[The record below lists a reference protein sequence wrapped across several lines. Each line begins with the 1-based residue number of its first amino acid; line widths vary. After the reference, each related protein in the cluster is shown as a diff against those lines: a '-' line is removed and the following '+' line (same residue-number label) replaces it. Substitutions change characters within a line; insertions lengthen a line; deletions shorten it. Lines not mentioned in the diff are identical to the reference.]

1 MVLVNSHSHG
11 VLRMDLSLSRRGAT
25 ALLLL
30 AAVSLT
36 TSGCAGRRKEAFL
49 HDKAREHVY
58 RKPIAEVWP
67 QALALLKERGFS
79 FRVGKEGFEAS
90 TEFKMEGAPSSL
102 GTTYVAYLVRGIE
115 KGPGQCSLEYWKR
128 ISTESRGADNT
139 TGRPNEVAESGP
151 RTDTGNFNRD
161 EELEW
166 ELIQR
171 VDSESAAALKAQA
184 EKVE

>member
-1 MVLVNSHSHG
+1 MN
-11 VLRMDLSLSRRGAT
+11 LSLSRRGAT
-25 ALLLL
+25 ALLIL

-36 TSGCAGRRKEAFL
+36 TACAGRRREAFL

-67 QALALLKERGFS
+67 QAVAMLKEKGFS
-79 FRVGKEGFEAS
+79 FRAGKQGFEAM
-90 TEFKMEGAPSSL
+90 TEYKMEGAPSSL

-128 ISTESRGADNT
+128 ISSESRGPDNS
-139 TGRPNEVAESGP
+139 GPAERNEAGP

-161 EELEW
+161 PELEW

-171 VDSESAAALKAQA
+171 VDTESASALKAES
-184 EKVE
+184 EKIQ

>member
-1 MVLVNSHSHG
+1 MN
-11 VLRMDLSLSRRGAT
+11 LSMSRRGAA
-25 ALLLL
+25 ALLMLV
-30 AAVSLT
+30 AVSFT
-36 TSGCAGRRKEAFL
+36 TAGCAGRRREAFL

-67 QALALLKERGFS
+67 QALALLKERGYS
-79 FRVGKEGFEAS
+79 FRAGKEGFEAS

-102 GTTYVAYLVRGIE
+102 GTTYVAYLVRGIQ

-139 TGRPNEVAESGP
+139 TGRRTEVNDAAP

-166 ELIQR
+166 ELIQK
-171 VDSESAAALKAQA
+171 VDSESANALKAQA
-184 EKVE
+184 EKLE

>member
-1 MVLVNSHSHG
+1 MN
-11 VLRMDLSLSRRGAT
+11 LSLTRRGAT

-36 TSGCAGRRKEAFL
+36 TAGCAGHRKEAFL
-49 HDKAREHVY
+49 HEKARAHVY
-58 RKPIAEVWP
+58 RKPIGEVWP
-67 QALALLKERGFS
+67 QAVALLKEKGFS
-79 FRVGKEGFEAS
+79 FRAGKEGFEAQ

-102 GTTYVAYLVRGIE
+102 GTTYVAYLVRGVQ

-128 ISTESRGADNT
+128 ISTEARGAD
-139 TGRPNEVAESGP
+139 TGRAKDLNEDGP

-171 VDSESAAALKAQA
+171 ADAESATSLKAESDKIQ
-184 EKVE
+184 

>member
-1 MVLVNSHSHG
+1 M
-11 VLRMDLSLSRRGAT
+11 RMTLSLSRRGAT

-30 AAVSLT
+30 AAVSFT
-36 TSGCAGRRKEAFL
+36 TAGCAGRRKEAFL

-67 QALALLKERGFS
+67 QALALLKEKGFS
-79 FRVGKEGFEAS
+79 FRAGKEGFEAS

-102 GTTYVAYLVRGIE
+102 GTTYVAYLVRGIQ

-139 TGRPNEVAESGP
+139 TGHEKELNDSGP

-161 EELEW
+161 MELEW

-171 VDSESAAALKAQA
+171 VDAESATALKAQA
-184 EKVE
+184 EKIE

>member
-1 MVLVNSHSHG
+1 MN
-11 VLRMDLSLSRRGAT
+11 LSLTRRGAT

-30 AAVSLT
+30 AAVSFT
-36 TSGCAGRRKEAFL
+36 TVGCAGRRKEAFL

-67 QALALLKERGFS
+67 QALALLKEKGYS

-102 GTTYVAYLVRGIE
+102 GTTHVAYLVRGLQ

-139 TGRPNEVAESGP
+139 TGRPVEVTDSGP
-151 RTDTGNFNRD
+151 LTDTGNFNRD

-171 VDSESAAALKAQA
+171 VDAESASALKAQA
-184 EKVE
+184 EKIQ

>member
-1 MVLVNSHSHG
+1 MN
-11 VLRMDLSLSRRGAT
+11 LSLTRRGAT

-36 TSGCAGRRKEAFL
+36 TAGCAGHRKEAFL
-49 HDKAREHVY
+49 HEKAREHVY
-58 RKPIAEVWP
+58 RKPIGEVWP
-67 QALALLKERGFS
+67 QAVSLLKEKGFS
-79 FRVGKEGFEAS
+79 FRAGKEGFEAQ

-102 GTTYVAYLVRGIE
+102 GTTYVAYLVRGIQ

-128 ISTESRGADNT
+128 ISTEARGADNT
-139 TGRPNEVAESGP
+139 TGRQNEVNDSGP

-171 VDSESAAALKAQA
+171 VDTESATALKAQA
-184 EKVE
+184 EKIQ

>member
-1 MVLVNSHSHG
+1 MN
-11 VLRMDLSLSRRGAT
+11 LSLTRRGAT

-36 TSGCAGRRKEAFL
+36 TAGCAGHRKEAFL
-49 HDKAREHVY
+49 HEKAREHVY
-58 RKPIAEVWP
+58 RKPIGEVWP
-67 QALALLKERGFS
+67 QAVALLKEKGYS
-79 FRVGKEGFEAS
+79 FRAGKEGFEAQ
-90 TEFKMEGAPSSL
+90 TEYKMEGAPSSL

-128 ISTESRGADNT
+128 ISTESRGADNA
-139 TGRPNEVAESGP
+139 GPGDRKEAGP

-166 ELIQR
+166 QLLQR
-171 VDSESAAALKAQA
+171 VDVESASSLKAESDKIQ
-184 EKVE
+184 

>member
-1 MVLVNSHSHG
+1 MN
-11 VLRMDLSLSRRGAT
+11 LSLSRRGAT

-36 TSGCAGRRKEAFL
+36 TAGCAGRRKEAFL

-67 QALALLKERGFS
+67 QALALIKEKGFS
-79 FRVGKEGFEAS
+79 LRGGKEGFEVQ
-90 TEFKMEGAPSSL
+90 TEFKMAGAPSSL
-102 GTTYVAYLVRGIE
+102 GTTWEAYLIRGIQ
-115 KGPGQCSLEYWKR
+115 KGPGQCSIEYWKR
-128 ISTESRGADNT
+128 ISTESRPADNT
-139 TGRPNEVAESGP
+139 TGRTNEVNDSGP
-151 RTDTGNFNRD
+151 RTDTGNFNRE

-171 VDSESAAALKAQA
+171 IDTDSASALKAQA
-184 EKVE
+184 ETIQ

>member
-1 MVLVNSHSHG
+1 MN
-11 VLRMDLSLSRRGAT
+11 LSMSRRGAA
-25 ALLLL
+25 ALLIL
-30 AAVSLT
+30 AAVSLST
-36 TSGCAGRRKEAFL
+36 AGCAGRRREAFL

-67 QALALLKERGFS
+67 QAVALLKEKGFS
-79 FRVGKEGFEAS
+79 FRAGKEGFEAS

-102 GTTYVAYLVRGIE
+102 GTTYVAYLVRGIQ

-128 ISTESRGADNT
+128 ISTEARGADNT
-139 TGRPNEVAESGP
+139 TGRPSELNDSGP

-166 ELIQR
+166 ELIQK
-171 VDSESAAALKAQA
+171 VDAESASALKAQA
-184 EKVE
+184 EKLE

>member
-1 MVLVNSHSHG
+1 MT
-11 VLRMDLSLSRRGAT
+11 LSLSRRGAT

-30 AAVSLT
+30 AAVSFT
-36 TSGCAGRRKEAFL
+36 TAGCAGRRKEAFL

-67 QALALLKERGFS
+67 QALALLKEKGYS
-79 FRVGKEGFEAS
+79 FRAGKEGFEAS

-102 GTTYVAYLVRGIE
+102 GTTYVAYLVRGVQ

-128 ISTESRGADNT
+128 ISTESRGAD
-139 TGRPNEVAESGP
+139 TGRAPDLNEAGP
-151 RTDTGNFNRD
+151 RTDSGNFNRD

-171 VDSESAAALKAQA
+171 VDTESATALKAQA
-184 EKVE
+184 EKIE

>member
-1 MVLVNSHSHG
+1 MN
-11 VLRMDLSLSRRGAT
+11 LSLSRRGAT
-25 ALLLL
+25 ALLVL

-36 TSGCAGRRKEAFL
+36 TACAGRRREAFL

-67 QALALLKERGFS
+67 QAVAMLKEKGYS
-79 FRVGKEGFEAS
+79 FRAGKEGFEAM

-128 ISTESRGADNT
+128 ISTESRGADNNRDRAKEM
-139 TGRPNEVAESGP
+139 GAEADP

-161 EELEW
+161 PELEW

-171 VDSESAAALKAQA
+171 VDTESASALKAES
-184 EKVE
+184 EKIQ